1 MSHLRTLSRLV
12 PTRLCV
18 FDAMRHERRFLDHF
32 GASFEA
38 SLRSHPPIQQQPI
51 HAPNPIPFSLK
62 LLDVKLDEQT
72 VELARGF
79 DAVSIFVND
88 EANRNILD
96 RLATLGVKHVTLR
109 SAGFN
114 HVDLEAAK
122 ELGLVV
128 SRVPEYSPHA
138 IAEFACALALAAN
151 RRIVPAATRVKTG
164 NFNLAGLVGFDFHGK
179 TVGVIGTGKIGQCFI
194 KIMLGFG
201 CKVLCYD
208 PFPNKEVASWEN
220 CEYVPLGD
228 LYARSRVISLH
239 CPLTPETAYLINS
252 TSLSQ
257 MQDGT
262 LLVNTSRGGLINT
275 IDLIRAIKSKKIAAA
290 ALDVYENEAALFFE
304 DHSEHDFME
313 DKYFS
318 RLLSFNNVV
327 VTGHMGFL
335 TQEALSR
342 ICETMYFNVYGFSM
356 LDPNDVSKEAKA
368 IREEIARNR
377 VV

>member
-1 MSHLRTLSRLV
+1 
-12 PTRLCV
+12 
-18 FDAMRHERRFLDHF
+18 MRHERRFLDHF

-38 SLRSHPPIQQQPI
+38 SLRSPLVHSTTVPPIQQQPI
-51 HAPNPIPFSLK
+51 QQPQQPQQPPIPFSLK

-88 EANRNILD
+88 EANL
-96 RLATLGVKHVTLR
+96 
-109 SAGFN
+109 
-114 HVDLEAAK
+114 
-122 ELGLVV
+122 

-201 CKVLCYD
+201 CKVCVMI
-208 PFPNKEVASWEN
+208 PFQTRN
-220 CEYVPLGD
+220 
-228 LYARSRVISLH
+228 RVISLH

-262 LLVNTSRGGLINT
+262 LLINTSRGGLINT